1 MAGANLFRDI
11 ASLPP
16 EAQRQV
22 ADYVAL
28 DYVAL
33 LKLRH
38 RRRLSSRR
46 APSVPIANEPFVG
59 MWREREEMQDSA
71 AWVRQLR
78 EGDWNSG
85 K

>member
-1 MAGANLFRDI
+1 MSSANLFRDI

-28 DYVAL
+28 

-38 RRRLSSRR
+38 RRRLSSRQ
-46 APSVPIANEPFVG
+46 APPVPITDEPFVG

>member
-28 DYVAL
+28 
-33 LKLRH
+33 LKLRR